1 MPPGSG
7 KILHSGRRRVLATG
21 LVTLVAVFLFPH
33 GRADGYR
40 FSQANWRDGF
50 PAARTAQL
58 WSSEHWGF
66 GDTLSWV
73 VNDDPGWTAG
83 WEDPR
88 GNEVEA
94 PFTRAREALPHV
106 ATALATWSELESAD
120 ILWAVAGMEEGLDVG
135 ADGLLTVTVDP
146 GTSAGAYAVTWQRRG
161 FSTARW
167 YTTECDVALNPW
179 AAAGLGED
187 RLSSLIHE
195 FGHCIGLDH
204 AAVAPHSY
212 HAVRANTHP
221 GAWGPSP
228 NMSYG
233 PGRNNELH
241 LDDIIGASLLRPAP
255 GWLPTRGTISGQVT
269 VAGAP
274 APFVSVWASRL
285 SGSSPEVGVGGFAD
299 YEGHFVIEGLASGD
313 YLIRAGPM
321 LRTLAHFGLSRD
333 ATFDVNDGFALDLAT
348 VFPGIVTEGIVLN
361 LLPSRGDLTPEPG
374 ARGRGV
380 VLRDSGEAPCPG
392 MRIRAAPP
400 VFAANGQLAT
410 TVTIERSQD
419 ASGTS
424 LHLLGPYVTRYEGS
438 PDPPISATRIGA
450 WRAENVGDMVRHEF
464 DVEWPDEGAVQD
476 RDLRI
481 GFHGGSCSG
490 TPVVVCSVAGC
501 ELAR

>member
-1 MPPGSG
+1 MRSG
-7 KILHSGRRRVLATG
+7 LRRIPATG
-21 LVTLVAVFLFPH
+21 LAALAALLLFPH

-40 FSQANWRDGF
+40 FFQANWRDGF
-50 PAARTAQL
+50 PTARTAQL

-83 WEDPR
+83 WEDWR
-88 GNEVEA
+88 GNQVEA
-94 PFTRAREALPHV
+94 PFRSGREALPPV
-106 ATALATWSELESAD
+106 AAALAAWSELESAD
-120 ILWAVAGMEEGLDVG
+120 IRWEVAGMEEGLDV
-135 ADGLLTVTVDP
+135 ARDGHLTVTVEP
-146 GTSAGAYAVTWQRRG
+146 TTSAGAIAINWQTRG
-161 FSTARW
+161 FSNGKW

-179 AAAGLGED
+179 VAADLGQD
-187 RLSSLIHE
+187 RLFSLIHE
-195 FGHCIGLDH
+195 LGHCIGLHH

-212 HAVRANTHP
+212 HANRHNTQF

-269 VAGAP
+269 VAGEP
-274 APFVSVWASRL
+274 APFVSIWASRL

-299 YEGHFVIEGLASGD
+299 YEGRFVIEGLAPGD

-321 LRTLAHFGLSRD
+321 LQTLAHFSFSQD

-348 VFPGIVTEGIVLN
+348 VFPGIGTEGVVLD
-361 LLPSRGDLTPEPG
+361 LLPSRGDSTPDPG

-392 MRIRAAPP
+392 VTIRALPP
-400 VFAANGQLAT
+400 IFAGNGQLAT
-410 TVTIERSQD
+410 TVTIERRQS
-419 ASGTS
+419 AAGTS
-424 LHLLGPYVTRYEGS
+424 LDLLSPYVTQYEGS
-438 PDPPISATRIGA
+438 TDPLTSATRIGA
-450 WRAENVGDMVRHEF
+450 WRAESIGDLVRHEF
-464 DVEWPDEGAVQD
+464 DIEWPDEAAAQD
-476 RDLRI
+476 QDLRI
-481 GFHGGSCSG
+481 GFHGE
-490 TPVVVCSVAGC
+490 VVRERRWWSAS
-501 ELAR
+501 LAAAS

>member
-1 MPPGSG
+1 MLPGPG
-7 KILHSGRRRVLATG
+7 KILRSGRRRILATG
-21 LVTLVAVFLFPH
+21 LVTLVAAFLFPH

-40 FSQANWRDGF
+40 FSQANRRDGF

-58 WSSEHWGF
+58 WSSERWGF
-66 GDTLSWV
+66 GETLSWV

-83 WEDPR
+83 WEDLL
-88 GNEVEA
+88 GDEVAA
-94 PFTRAREALPHV
+94 PFSSTREALPPV
-106 ATALATWSELESAD
+106 AAALAAWSQLESAD
-120 ILWAVAGMEEGLDVG
+120 ILWEVAGMEEGLDVSE
-135 ADGLLTVTVDP
+135 DGSLTVTVDP
-146 GTSAGAYAVTWQRRG
+146 TTSAGAIAITWQTRG
-161 FSTARW
+161 FSDSNW
-167 YTTECDVALNPW
+167 YTTECDVVLGPW
-179 AAAGLGED
+179 AAAGLGRD

-195 FGHCIGLDH
+195 FGHCIGLGH
-204 AAVAPHSY
+204 AAVAPHSD
-212 HAVRANTHP
+212 HAILHNTQF

-299 YEGHFVIEGLASGD
+299 YEGHFVIEGLAPGD

-321 LRTLAHFGLSRD
+321 LQTLAHFDLSQD

-348 VFPGIVTEGIVLN
+348 VFPGIVTEGIELD
-361 LLPSRGDLTPEPG
+361 LLPSRGDSTPESG
-374 ARGRGV
+374 ARSRDMA
-380 VLRDSGEAPCPG
+380 LRDSGEAPCTG
-392 MRIRAAPP
+392 VTIRATAP
-400 VFAANGQLAT
+400 VFAVHGQLAT
-410 TVTIERSQD
+410 TVTIERSQN

-438 PDPPISATRIGA
+438 PDPPISATRIEA

-464 DVEWPDEGAVQD
+464 DIEWPDEAAVQN

-481 GFHGGSCSG
+481 GFHGGTCSG

-501 ELAR
+501 ELAP